1 MREWRNWQ
9 TRDLEVVMNFSCGF
23 KSHLSYQRTCVVSPR
38 NGVQTKASL
47 SLIRT
52 PLSTTWCFQKVLV
65 MIHSL
70 EVVLKSFTVQDL
82 AHTIQQM
89 IGCCPKTWTL
99 RQIPLPNHRRVFT
112 LLRSPHIDKKSRE
125 QFQLVTHKTK
135 LEFRISST
143 ESGSRREVLAYLEA
157 VKQLSSPGV
166 QIQVQILAKTAI

>member
-1 MREWRNWQ
+1 
-9 TRDLEVVMNFSCGF
+9 
-23 KSHLSYQRTCVVSPR
+23 
-38 NGVQTKASL
+38 
-47 SLIRT
+47 
-52 PLSTTWCFQKVLV
+52 
-65 MIHSL
+65 MIYSL

-135 LEFRISST
+135 LEFIISSA
-143 ESGSRREVLAYLEA
+143 ESRREVLACLEA

-166 QIQVQILAKTAI
+166 QIQVQILAKTAL